1 LLTKIKKAFENLINL
16 VTQKTLD
23 EKTLDELLDRLSLE
37 LIEGD
42 VALEVVEELKK
53 DIKKELIGKKVNGSK
68 EEEVRSYLAEKLKNI
83 FPEENF
89 DIVEAIKR
97 KVEKGEP
104 YIILFLGING
114 TGKTTTL
121 AKLANFLKKQGFSLI
136 ITCSDTYRAGA
147 IEQLQEHA
155 NRLKVKFFAQKYGAD
170 PAAVARDSI
179 NYAKAHKIDVVL
191 IDTAGRMQTNK
202 NLMDEMNKIIR
213 VVKPDLKIFV
223 GDSLAGND
231 AINQAKEFLTYT
243 NFDATILTKMDADT
257 KGGSALSIAYI
268 TKKPILFLGIGQ
280 GYEDLIPFDREKFVR
295 DMIYS

>member
-1 LLTKIKKAFENLINL
+1 MLTKIKKAFENLINL

-23 EKTLDELLDRLSLE
+23 EKTLDELLDKLSLE

-53 DIKKELIGKKVNGSK
+53 NIKEELIGKKVNSSK
-68 EEEVRSYLAEKLKNI
+68 EEEVRSYLAKKLKDI
-83 FPEENF
+83 FPKENL
-89 DIVEAIKR
+89 DIIKAIKE
-97 KVEKGEP
+97 KVKKGEP
-104 YIILFLGING
+104 YIVLFLGING

-268 TKKPILFLGIGQ
+268 TKKPILFLGTGQ
-280 GYEDLIPFDREKFVR
+280 GYEDLIPFDIEKFIR
-295 DMIYS
+295 DMVYS